1 MHILR
6 QDLFT
11 TPLWTFDFN
20 DSDPILHHRVY
31 DDRQMREQRLAK
43 LFLDNEN
50 NPSFDRKSHVF
61 SFLEE
66 EGYGIARLKTLVA
79 SAVRSVGEDQK
90 WPMDRLN
97 ITLSGRS
104 QVLLPGQSDSPHNH
118 ASSLVGVY
126 YVDVPENSGDI
137 LLQDTR
143 GFVNFLWQ
151 DSHITPEN
159 QKSTRVSHRITPKPN
174 TLILFP
180 HYVVHSVETN
190 RSDKIRISIALNI
203 VIEDPT
209 YVQY

>member
-1 MHILR
+1 MQIRRH
-6 QDLFT
+6 DLFT
-11 TPLWTFDFN
+11 TPLWIFDFN
-20 DSDPILHHRVY
+20 TSDPILHHRVY
-31 DDRQMREQRLAK
+31 DDRQVREQRLAK

-50 NPSFDRKSHVF
+50 NPDFDRKAHVF

-66 EGYGIARLKTLVA
+66 DGSGISRLK
-79 SAVRSVGEDQK
+79 AVVTAAVHAVGKDQA
-90 WPMDRLN
+90 WPMDRLS
-97 ITLSGRS
+97 IKVSGRS
-104 QVLLPGQSDSPHNH
+104 QVLMPGQSDSPHNH

-151 DSHITPEN
+151 DKYITPEN

-190 RSDKIRISIALNI
+190 KSDRLRISVALNI
-203 VIEDPT
+203 TIEDPT